1 MAQVGEIDYQV
12 TMDVQQLLT
21 SQRQLEQRLNRM
33 DDSFNRTS
41 RAVNDTEQSM
51 LSLSKVAGVVAS
63 ALSAG
68 AIINAVDEWGQMAA
82 RIKMALNSVEGD
94 VERYAEIQQRFLE
107 VSNRNGK
114 AIETTQELYAG
125 SATSMK
131 ELGYNTTQT
140 VDYIESLSSAFTA
153 NATGAQQ
160 TESAMNALNR
170 AMVIGTLKGNDWHSV
185 LNATPSVV
193 ADIAKELSR
202 LRGGVK
208 VTENDVKKMAMQGG
222 ISMKLFADA
231 MIKAREENNAL
242 ADSMDNTI
250 ADGFTKLTNSAK
262 AYYGEMN
269 QTLGITRSV
278 SAGFAVLTDNFE
290 KVSMVA
296 NVALAILGARM
307 AGALYS
313 TIKAKISDVSASI
326 NQTTATLN
334 AAKASEYAATTA
346 VRKAQADLSSAR
358 SAVAL
363 AQAEYN
369 VAKGTLAEATA
380 LDNLILKKSLA
391 SKAAL
396 TLTQATQAQTA
407 AMANSATAARAASLS
422 MNLFKGALGL
432 VGGPAG
438 AAMLA
443 GAAVLYF
450 YQQAKEARESAI
462 KLAEGV
468 DELTAKMK
476 EMSRVQ
482 KEAEMAELRKA
493 LPELNNELLNAVI
506 AHSKAIGAVKDL
518 ESQVAKATPGTSKYT
533 SLTNQ
538 LTSAQDDLAIATNN
552 AQKAAND
559 YSRTKST
566 ISLIQADLNGTLKQG
581 AELLQ
586 REASVLPNAAAG
598 WNSYGFSIERA
609 TKAKA
614 AFSLLRP
621 ELDYGGEDG
630 NKLLKQMERRLELSK
645 LEGAEKA
652 KLSALYAAEDA
663 GVFDKEAIKN
673 LQDLAAKEYE
683 NTEAKKQGVK
693 TAKEAASAALKEAT
707 EAEKLKQKIT
717 DVANATKVA
726 ELETKGLAR
735 EAAILEAVQKLG
747 SKATK
752 AQIAEI
758 TELAGKEFDL
768 KQKIQD
774 RKDAFSQNPEAKAN
788 QEYKLSLE
796 QLERQ
801 LQGNLVTEEDY
812 HRRRV
817 DLAGEYSKKI
827 AEANAQ
833 ASVSPI
839 EDNRAQFDP
848 VQQLKNENAK
858 KLALTDKYYADEMAI
873 INQAYANQQ
882 ISHEQFTTAKQ
893 ITDAQYLQIRTAQE
907 RQFNEQQTAAQ
918 WQMLSQQSLGFDMLT
933 SAVDAMAGS
942 ASNAIT
948 GLLTG
953 TMTAA
958 DAMRSLGNTIL
969 NSVVNSIVQTG
980 VEMLKNFIIGK
991 TMGAAAAAASIGE
1004 AAVVA
1009 SAWAPAAAFVSLATM
1024 GANAAP
1030 ANASLVGTTGLAS
1043 TLAIAGA
1050 RKNGGP
1056 VDAGSMY
1063 RVGEGGKPEIFKAS
1077 NGRQYMI
1084 PGDNGKVISNKDM
1097 QSGGMN
1103 VNVVFNDYSSGG
1115 HKFDAQTSQDGNTL
1129 TIQAFIMDMDNKGP
1143 MLQSITRNTSATARA
1158 RG

>member
-1 MAQVGEIDYQV
+1 MADVGEIVYQV
-12 TMDVQQLLT
+12 QMDVGQLLT

-41 RAVNDTEQSM
+41 RAANNTEQSM

-278 SAGFAVLTDNFE
+278 SAGFAILTDNFE

-346 VRKAQADLSSAR
+346 VRKATADLSSAR

-552 AQKAAND
+552 AQKATND

-586 REASVLPNAAAG
+586 REASMLPDVAAG
-598 WNSYGFSIERA
+598 WNSYGFSIKRA
-609 TKAKA
+609 TQEKKDFNAQSLVVQWSDKGLDLRKSLEREAKLANAKSEVDKRLLQVKFYAEDNDLSEQEVLSLNQVAIA
-614 AFSLLRP
+614 AQEARDAESERNKTTKESTKSTDAAYEALKRQREEIELLNKGYKDGSLEIAKYDAVKSLGDTATSSQIETAKQLAEEKYNIQRAAKNK
-621 ELDYGGEDG
+621 ELALEIDTIRKLDEERKSRLNTLDELLASEDISFELHQI
-630 NKLLKQMERRLELSK
+630 KRLEIANEYSRK
-645 LEGAEKA
+645 IAEENA
-652 KLSALYAAEDA
+652 KLSA
-663 GVFDKEAIKN
+663 N
-673 LQDLAAKEYE
+673 
-683 NTEAKKQGVK
+683 
-693 TAKEAASAALKEAT
+693 
-707 EAEKLKQKIT
+707 
-717 DVANATKVA
+717 
-726 ELETKGLAR
+726 
-735 EAAILEAVQKLG
+735 
-747 SKATK
+747 
-752 AQIAEI
+752 
-758 TELAGKEFDL
+758 
-768 KQKIQD
+768 
-774 RKDAFSQNPEAKAN
+774 
-788 QEYKLSLE
+788 
-796 QLERQ
+796 
-801 LQGNLVTEEDY
+801 
-812 HRRRV
+812 
-817 DLAGEYSKKI
+817 
-827 AEANAQ
+827 
-833 ASVSPI
+833 PI

-858 KLALTDKYYADEMAI
+858 KLALMDKYYADEMAI

-991 TMGAAAAAASIGE
+991 TMGAAAAAASMGE
-1004 AAVVA
+1004 AAIVA

-1063 RVGEGGKPEIFKAS
+1063 RVGEGGKPEIFKAN

-1097 QSGGMN
+1097 QGGGMN

>member
-1 MAQVGEIDYQV
+1 MAQVGEIVYQV
-12 TMDVQQLLT
+12 QMDVQQLLT
-21 SQRQLEQRLNRM
+21 SQQQLEQRLNRM
-33 DDSFNRTS
+33 DSSFNRTS
-41 RAVNDTEQSM
+41 QSVNNTERSM
-51 LSLSKVAGVVAS
+51 QSLSKVAAALTGYLSASMVAS
-63 ALSAG
+63 YSEAWTELNNKLSNSVRASESLVDVTQRVFDISQATRSSLDATATLYARLERG
-68 AIINAVDEWGQMAA
+68 TREYNTSAEDLAKLTSIINQGFIVSGATAQEAENAIIQLSQGIASGVLRGEEF
-82 RIKMALNSVEGD
+82 NSV
-94 VERYAEIQQRFLE
+94 AEQ
-107 VSNRNGK
+107 G
-114 AIETTQELYAG
+114 
-125 SATSMK
+125 
-131 ELGYNTTQT
+131 
-140 VDYIESLSSAFTA
+140 
-153 NATGAQQ
+153 
-160 TESAMNALNR
+160 
-170 AMVIGTLKGNDWHSV
+170 
-185 LNATPSVV
+185 
-193 ADIAKELSR
+193 SR
-202 LRGGVK
+202 LMV
-208 VTENDVKKMAMQGG
+208 
-222 ISMKLFADA
+222 
-231 MIKAREENNAL
+231 AL
-242 ADSMDNTI
+242 ADSMGVGI
-250 ADGFTKLTNSAK
+250 GQLRKMAAEGKLTTDVVVKGLLSQGDAIGKEFAKTTRTMSQAFQEAGNNLTKFLGENTTIKSTISAFSD
-262 AYYGEMN
+262 AV
-269 QTLGITRSV
+269 ITV
-278 SAGFAVLTDNFE
+278 SKNLDELSSVLT
-290 KVSMVA
+290 VIAAVVGSRYVG
-296 NVALAILGARM
+296 ALAM
-307 AGALYS
+307 ATKSKVMMA
-313 TIKAKISDVSASI
+313 AASR
-326 NQTTATLN
+326 QESVATLQS
-334 AAKASEYAATTA
+334 ARASEYAANMS
-346 VRKAQADLSSAR
+346 VRKAQADLASAR

-380 LDNLILKKSLA
+380 LDNLIAKKSLA
-391 SKAAL
+391 SKAAI

-407 AMANSATAARAASLS
+407 AMANSAAAARAASLS
-422 MNLFKGALGL
+422 MGLLRGAMGML
-432 VGGPAG
+432 GGPAG
-438 AAMLA
+438 VAMLA
-443 GAAVLYF
+443 GAAIYYF
-450 YQQAKEARESAI
+450 YQKSEQAKQEARDFADSIDQLTVKLKELSYQEIARDAQDAADKQKVLTSEMKDQENQLARLEARLRMQQDALGNNPELIERNTINILREKIKLEGDLAENKKRHELITKYLSEAQSEYNRKAKEAIDLSVKSATTLDI
-462 KLAEGV
+462 EKSAFGR
-468 DELTAKMK
+468 LTT
-476 EMSRVQ
+476 Q
-482 KEAEMAELRKA
+482 
-493 LPELNNELLNAVI
+493 I
-506 AHSKAIGAVKDL
+506 
-518 ESQVAKATPGTSKYT
+518 
-533 SLTNQ
+533 
-538 LTSAQDDLAIATNN
+538 
-552 AQKAAND
+552 
-559 YSRTKST
+559 
-566 ISLIQADLNGTLKQG
+566 
-581 AELLQ
+581 
-586 REASVLPNAAAG
+586 REATG
-598 WNSYGFSIERA
+598 
-609 TKAKA
+609 AKEE
-614 AFSLLRP
+614 FSLVRP
-621 ELDYGGEDG
+621 KLNYGGEEG
-630 NKLLKQMERRLELSK
+630 EKLKKQMEERLALSK
-645 LEGAEKA
+645 LEGAERA
-652 KLSALYAAEDA
+652 KLKAMYDAKDA
-663 GVFDKEAIKN
+663 GITDPDAIRH
-673 LQDLAAKEYE
+673 LQDLAAQEYE
-683 NTEAKKQGVK
+683 NTQAKKEGIK

-752 AQIAEI
+752 AQVAEI

-768 KQKIQD
+768 KQKIKD

-801 LQGNLVTEEDY
+801 LKGNLVTEEDY
-812 HRRRV
+812 HRRRLE
-817 DLAGEYSKKI
+817 LAGEYSKKI

-858 KLALTDKYYADEMAI
+858 KLALMDKYYADEMAI

-907 RQFNEQQTAAQ
+907 KKFNEQQTAAQ

-933 SAVDAMAGS
+933 SAVDAMSGS

-991 TMGAAAAAASIGE
+991 TMGAAAAAASMGE
-1004 AAVVA
+1004 AAIVA

-1063 RVGEGGKPEIFKAS
+1063 RVGEGGKPEIFKAN

>member
-1 MAQVGEIDYQV
+1 MAQVGEIVYQV
-12 TMDVQQLLT
+12 QMDVQQLLT
-21 SQRQLEQRLNRM
+21 SQQQLEQRLNRM
-33 DDSFNRTS
+33 DSSFNRTS
-41 RAVNDTEQSM
+41 QSVNNTERSM
-51 LSLSKVAGVVAS
+51 QSLSKVAVALTGYLSASMVAS
-63 ALSAG
+63 YSEAWTELNNKLSNSVRASESLVDVTQRVFDISQATRSSLDATATLYARLERG
-68 AIINAVDEWGQMAA
+68 TREYNTSAADLAKLTSIINQGFIVSGATAQEAENAIIQLSQGIASGVLRGEEF
-82 RIKMALNSVEGD
+82 NSV
-94 VERYAEIQQRFLE
+94 AEQ
-107 VSNRNGK
+107 G
-114 AIETTQELYAG
+114 
-125 SATSMK
+125 
-131 ELGYNTTQT
+131 
-140 VDYIESLSSAFTA
+140 
-153 NATGAQQ
+153 
-160 TESAMNALNR
+160 
-170 AMVIGTLKGNDWHSV
+170 
-185 LNATPSVV
+185 
-193 ADIAKELSR
+193 SR
-202 LRGGVK
+202 LMV
-208 VTENDVKKMAMQGG
+208 
-222 ISMKLFADA
+222 
-231 MIKAREENNAL
+231 AL
-242 ADSMDNTI
+242 ADSMGVGI
-250 ADGFTKLTNSAK
+250 GQLRKMAAEGKLTTDVVVKGLLSQGDAIGKEFAKTTRTMSQAFQEAGNNLTKFLGENTTIKSTISAFSD
-262 AYYGEMN
+262 AV
-269 QTLGITRSV
+269 ITV
-278 SAGFAVLTDNFE
+278 SKNLDELSSVLT
-290 KVSMVA
+290 VIATVVGSRYVG
-296 NVALAILGARM
+296 ALAM
-307 AGALYS
+307 ATKSKVMMA
-313 TIKAKISDVSASI
+313 AASR
-326 NQTTATLN
+326 QESVATLQS
-334 AAKASEYAATTA
+334 ARASEYAANMS
-346 VRKAQADLSSAR
+346 VRKAQANLSSAR

-380 LDNLILKKSLA
+380 LDNLIAKKSLA
-391 SKAAL
+391 SKAAI

-407 AMANSATAARAASLS
+407 AMANSAAAARAASLS
-422 MNLFKGALGL
+422 MGLLRGAMGML
-432 VGGPAG
+432 GGPAG
-438 AAMLA
+438 VAMLA
-443 GAAVLYF
+443 GAAIYYF
-450 YQQAKEARESAI
+450 YQKSEQAKQEARDFADSIDQLTAKLKGLSYQEIARDAQDAADKQKVLNAEMEEQEKQLARLEARLRMQQDALGNNPELIERNTINILREKIKLEGDLAENKKRHELISKYLSDAQDEYNRKAKEAIDLSVKSATTLDI
-462 KLAEGV
+462 EKSAFGR
-468 DELTAKMK
+468 LTT
-476 EMSRVQ
+476 Q
-482 KEAEMAELRKA
+482 
-493 LPELNNELLNAVI
+493 I
-506 AHSKAIGAVKDL
+506 
-518 ESQVAKATPGTSKYT
+518 
-533 SLTNQ
+533 
-538 LTSAQDDLAIATNN
+538 
-552 AQKAAND
+552 
-559 YSRTKST
+559 
-566 ISLIQADLNGTLKQG
+566 
-581 AELLQ
+581 
-586 REASVLPNAAAG
+586 REATG
-598 WNSYGFSIERA
+598 
-609 TKAKA
+609 AKEE
-614 AFSLLRP
+614 FSLVRP
-621 ELDYGGEDG
+621 KLNFGGEEG
-630 NKLLKQMERRLELSK
+630 EKLKKQMEERLALSK
-645 LEGAEKA
+645 LEGAERA
-652 KLSALYAAEDA
+652 KLKAMYDAKDA
-663 GVFDKEAIKN
+663 GITDPDAIRH
-673 LQDLAAKEYE
+673 LQDLAAQEYE
-683 NTEAKKQGVK
+683 NTQAKK
-693 TAKEAASAALKEAT
+693 ESISAAKKEAT

-752 AQIAEI
+752 AQVAEI

-768 KQKIQD
+768 KQKIKD

-801 LQGNLVTEEDY
+801 LQGNLITEKDH
-812 HRRRV
+812 HRRRLE
-817 DLAGEYSKKI
+817 LAGEYSKKI

-858 KLALTDKYYADEMAI
+858 KLALMDKYYADEMAI

-907 RQFNEQQTAAQ
+907 KKFNEQQAAAQ

-933 SAVDAMAGS
+933 SAVDAMSGS

-991 TMGAAAAAASIGE
+991 TMGAAAAAASMGE
-1004 AAVVA
+1004 AAIVA

-1063 RVGEGGKPEIFKAS
+1063 RVGEGGKPEIFKAN

-1097 QSGGMN
+1097 QGGGMN

>member
-1 MAQVGEIDYQV
+1 MAQVGEIVYQV
-12 TMDVQQLLT
+12 QMDVQQLLT
-21 SQRQLEQRLNRM
+21 SQQQLEQRLNRM
-33 DDSFNRTS
+33 DSSFNRTS
-41 RAVNDTEQSM
+41 QSVNNTERSM
-51 LSLSKVAGVVAS
+51 QSLSKVAVALTGYLSASMVAS
-63 ALSAG
+63 YSEAWTELNNKLSNSVRASESLVDVTQRVFDISQATRSSLDATATLYARLERG
-68 AIINAVDEWGQMAA
+68 TREYNTSAADLAKLTSIINQGFIVSGATAQEAENAIIQLSQGIASGVLRGEEF
-82 RIKMALNSVEGD
+82 NSV
-94 VERYAEIQQRFLE
+94 AEQ
-107 VSNRNGK
+107 G
-114 AIETTQELYAG
+114 
-125 SATSMK
+125 
-131 ELGYNTTQT
+131 
-140 VDYIESLSSAFTA
+140 
-153 NATGAQQ
+153 
-160 TESAMNALNR
+160 
-170 AMVIGTLKGNDWHSV
+170 
-185 LNATPSVV
+185 
-193 ADIAKELSR
+193 SR
-202 LRGGVK
+202 LMV
-208 VTENDVKKMAMQGG
+208 
-222 ISMKLFADA
+222 
-231 MIKAREENNAL
+231 AL
-242 ADSMDNTI
+242 ADSMGVGI
-250 ADGFTKLTNSAK
+250 GQLRKMAAEGKLTTDVVVKGLLSQGDAIGKEFAKTTRTMSQAFQEAGNNLTKFLGENTTIKSTISAFSD
-262 AYYGEMN
+262 AV
-269 QTLGITRSV
+269 ITV
-278 SAGFAVLTDNFE
+278 SKNLDELSSVLT
-290 KVSMVA
+290 VIATVVGSRYVG
-296 NVALAILGARM
+296 ALAM
-307 AGALYS
+307 ATKSKVMMA
-313 TIKAKISDVSASI
+313 AASR
-326 NQTTATLN
+326 QESVATLQS
-334 AAKASEYAATTA
+334 ARASEYAANMS
-346 VRKAQADLSSAR
+346 VRKAQANLSSAR

-380 LDNLILKKSLA
+380 LDNLIAKKSLA
-391 SKAAL
+391 SKAAI

-407 AMANSATAARAASLS
+407 AMANSAAAARAASLS
-422 MNLFKGALGL
+422 MGLLRGAMGML
-432 VGGPAG
+432 GGPAG
-438 AAMLA
+438 VAMLA
-443 GAAVLYF
+443 GAAIYYF
-450 YQQAKEARESAI
+450 YQKSEQAKQEARDFADSI
-462 KLAEGV
+462 
-468 DELTAKMK
+468 DQLTAKLKVLSYQEIARDAQDARDKQELLRLEMK
-476 EMSRVQ
+476 EQENQLSSLRAQLELQKTALNGMPDLIDKNTTRILREVTKLEGDLAENKKRHELITKYLSDAQDEYNRKT
-482 KEAEMAELRKA
+482 KEAIDL
-493 LPELNNELLNAVI
+493 
-506 AHSKAIGAVKDL
+506 SVK
-518 ESQVAKATPGTSKYT
+518 SAT
-533 SLTNQ
+533 
-538 LTSAQDDLAIATNN
+538 
-552 AQKAAND
+552 
-559 YSRTKST
+559 
-566 ISLIQADLNGTLKQG
+566 TLD
-581 AELLQ
+581 
-586 REASVLPNAAAG
+586 
-598 WNSYGFSIERA
+598 IERSALGRLTKQIKEA
-609 TKAKA
+609 TGAKEE
-614 AFSLLRP
+614 FSLVRP
-621 ELDYGGEDG
+621 KLDYGGAEG
-630 NKLLKQMERRLELSK
+630 EKLLKQMKERLALSK
-645 LEGAEKA
+645 LEGAERA
-652 KLSALYAAEDA
+652 KLKAMYDAKDA
-663 GVFDKEAIKN
+663 GITDPDAIRN
-673 LQDLAAKEYE
+673 LQDLAAQEYE
-683 NTEAKKQGVK
+683 NTQAKKEGIK
-693 TAKEAASAALKEAT
+693 TAKQAASAALKEAT

-752 AQIAEI
+752 AQVAEI

-768 KQKIQD
+768 KQKIKD

-801 LQGNLVTEEDY
+801 LKGNLVTEENY
-812 HRRRV
+812 QRRRV
-817 DLAGEYSKKI
+817 ELAGEYSKKI

-858 KLALTDKYYADEMAI
+858 KLALMDKYYADEMAI

-893 ITDAQYLQIRTAQE
+893 ITNAQYLQIRTAQE
-907 RQFNEQQTAAQ
+907 KKFNEQQTAAQ

-933 SAVDAMAGS
+933 SAVDAMSGS

-1063 RVGEGGKPEIFKAS
+1063 RVGEGGKPEIFKAN

-1097 QSGGMN
+1097 QGDGMN

-1115 HKFDAQTSQDGNTL
+1115 HKFDAQSSQDGNTL

>member
-1 MAQVGEIDYQV
+1 MANVGEIVYQV
-12 TMDVQQLLT
+12 QMDVRQLLT
-21 SQRQLEQRLNRM
+21 SQQQLEQRLNRM
-33 DDSFNRTS
+33 DSSFNRTS
-41 RAVNDTEQSM
+41 QSVNNTERSM
-51 LSLSKVAGVVAS
+51 QSLSKVAAALTGYLSASMVAS
-63 ALSAG
+63 YSEAWTELNNKLSNSVRASESLVDVTQRVFDISQATRSSLDATATLYARLERG
-68 AIINAVDEWGQMAA
+68 TREYNTSAADLAKLTSIINQGFIVSGATAQEAENAIIQLSQGIASGVLRGEEF
-82 RIKMALNSVEGD
+82 NSV
-94 VERYAEIQQRFLE
+94 AEQ
-107 VSNRNGK
+107 G
-114 AIETTQELYAG
+114 
-125 SATSMK
+125 
-131 ELGYNTTQT
+131 
-140 VDYIESLSSAFTA
+140 
-153 NATGAQQ
+153 
-160 TESAMNALNR
+160 
-170 AMVIGTLKGNDWHSV
+170 
-185 LNATPSVV
+185 
-193 ADIAKELSR
+193 SR
-202 LRGGVK
+202 LMV
-208 VTENDVKKMAMQGG
+208 
-222 ISMKLFADA
+222 
-231 MIKAREENNAL
+231 AL
-242 ADSMDNTI
+242 ADSMGVGI
-250 ADGFTKLTNSAK
+250 GQLRKMAAEGKLTTDVVVKGLLSQGDAIGKEFAKTTRTMSQAFQEAGNNLTKFLGENTTIKSTISAFSD
-262 AYYGEMN
+262 AV
-269 QTLGITRSV
+269 ITV
-278 SAGFAVLTDNFE
+278 SKNLDELSSVLT
-290 KVSMVA
+290 VIATVVGSRYVG
-296 NVALAILGARM
+296 ALAM
-307 AGALYS
+307 ATKSKVMMA
-313 TIKAKISDVSASI
+313 AASR
-326 NQTTATLN
+326 QESVATLQS
-334 AAKASEYAATTA
+334 ARASEYAANMS
-346 VRKAQADLSSAR
+346 VRKAQADLASAR

-380 LDNLILKKSLA
+380 LDNLIAKKSLA
-391 SKAAL
+391 SKAAI

-407 AMANSATAARAASLS
+407 AMANSAAAARAASLS
-422 MNLFKGALGL
+422 MGLLRGAMGML
-432 VGGPAG
+432 GGPAG
-438 AAMLA
+438 VAMLA
-443 GAAVLYF
+443 GAAIYYF
-450 YQQAKEARESAI
+450 YQKSEQAKQEARDFADSIDQLTVKLKELSYQEIARDAQDARDKQELLRLEMKEQENQLSSLRAQLELQKTALNGMPDLI
-462 KLAEGV
+462 DKNTTRILREVTKLEGDLAENKKRHELITKYLSDAQ
-468 DELTAKMK
+468 DEYNRKT
-476 EMSRVQ
+476 
-482 KEAEMAELRKA
+482 KEAIDL
-493 LPELNNELLNAVI
+493 
-506 AHSKAIGAVKDL
+506 SVK
-518 ESQVAKATPGTSKYT
+518 SATTLDIEKSAFGR
-533 SLTNQ
+533 LTTQ
-538 LTSAQDDLAIATNN
+538 I
-552 AQKAAND
+552 
-559 YSRTKST
+559 
-566 ISLIQADLNGTLKQG
+566 
-581 AELLQ
+581 
-586 REASVLPNAAAG
+586 REATG
-598 WNSYGFSIERA
+598 
-609 TKAKA
+609 AKEE
-614 AFSLLRP
+614 FSLVRP
-621 ELDYGGEDG
+621 KLNFGGEEG
-630 NKLLKQMERRLELSK
+630 EKLKKQMEERLALSK
-645 LEGAEKA
+645 LEGAERA
-652 KLSALYAAEDA
+652 KLKAMYDAKDA
-663 GVFDKEAIKN
+663 GITDPDAIRH
-673 LQDLAAKEYE
+673 LQDLAAQEYE
-683 NTEAKKQGVK
+683 NTQAKK
-693 TAKEAASAALKEAT
+693 ESISAAKKEAT

-801 LQGNLVTEEDY
+801 LQGNLVTEENY
-812 HRRRV
+812 QRRRV
-817 DLAGEYSKKI
+817 ELAGEYSKKI

-858 KLALTDKYYADEMAI
+858 KLALMDKYYADEMAI

-907 RQFNEQQTAAQ
+907 KQFNEQQTAAQ

-991 TMGAAAAAASIGE
+991 TMGDAAAAASIGE

-1063 RVGEGGKPEIFKAS
+1063 RVGEGGKPEIFKAN

-1097 QSGGMN
+1097 QGGGMN

-1129 TIQAFIMDMDNKGP
+1129 TVQAFIMDMDNKGP